1 MDVIDNVRSAML
13 VEFENNQ
20 KAERAKFQLQLQ
32 QLKEEHQQQI
42 KDLVAKGKIRD
53 TAEQQVRT
61 VSIRIIIRFKRSSN
75 NLCQICIL

>member
-20 KAERAKFQLQLQ
+20 RAERAKFQLQLQ

-42 KDLVAKGKIRD
+42 KELVAKGKIRD
-53 TAEQQVRT
+53 TAEQQVRID
-61 VSIRIIIRFKRSSN
+61 SI
-75 NLCQICIL
+75 

>member
-20 KAERAKFQLQLQ
+20 KAERSKFQLQFQ
-32 QLKEEHQQQI
+32 QLKDEHQQQI
-42 KDLVAKGKIRD
+42 KDLLAKGKIRD

-61 VSIRIIIRFKRSSN
+61 NYIWILVRF
-75 NLCQICIL
+75 

>member
-32 QLKEEHQQQI
+32 QLKDEHQQQI
-42 KDLVAKGKIRD
+42 KELLAKGKIRD
-53 TAEQQVRT
+53 TAEQQVRAN
-61 VSIRIIIRFKRSSN
+61 SI
-75 NLCQICIL
+75 

>member
-42 KDLVAKGKIRD
+42 KELVAKGKIRD

-61 VSIRIIIRFKRSSN
+61 VPI
-75 NLCQICIL
+75 

>member
-42 KDLVAKGKIRD
+42 KELVAKGKIRD

-61 VSIRIIIRFKRSSN
+61 VPIWIRF
-75 NLCQICIL
+75 